1 MMRYQTAA
9 TAIYLPVWRS
19 RFLIIVLLLSL
30 IALSGRAIY
39 LQSLNK
45 DFLKQQG
52 ESRYSRV
59 VELNAQRGKITDRN
73 GEILAI
79 SAPVKSVWV
88 DPQQLNVT
96 PDQLIKLAQILE
108 VDVAEIHKRISD
120 KDKRFVYLKRQLP
133 PEIAENIADLN
144 IKGLYLKREFYRYYP
159 TGEMAAHVLGFTDID
174 GKGQEGVELGWEEIL
189 TGKHG
194 SRRVI
199 KDRIGRVVEN
209 VERIRS
215 PQPGQNLALS
225 IDSKIQY
232 LAHRE
237 LKQAVESHRAKA
249 GSVIILDAQT
259 GEVLALAN
267 YPTYNPNQ
275 RSSIRKESLRNRA
288 FVDTFEP
295 GSTLK
300 PFAVSIA
307 METGKIKPTSLLE
320 TAPGFLK
327 VGKATIRDVRNKG
340 ALSVS
345 QVIQESSNVGTA
357 KIALMLPPKTFWE
370 MLSQSGF
377 GTSTG
382 SGFPGEVNGVLRP
395 YHKWKPIE
403 QVTMSYGHGI
413 SVNLMQLARAYTIFA
428 SGGEL
433 KPISLLKRHSSVLG
447 QRVLST
453 ETANAMSGML
463 EAAVQTKGTGL
474 KAQVSGY
481 RVAGK
486 TGTAHK
492 RLENKKG
499 YATDRYISTFAGYA
513 PVSNPRLVV
522 AVMIDEP
529 SAGQY
534 FGGAVAAPL
543 FSEVMSAALWQL
555 NVPRDAP
562 GNIVSSPLPVKSKEE
577 G

>member
-1 MMRYQTAA
+1 MMKYQTAA
-9 TAIYLPVWRS
+9 TVISFPVWRS
-19 RFLIIVLLLSL
+19 RFLIILLLL
-30 IALSGRAIY
+30 GLVALAGRAIY
-39 LQSLNK
+39 LQGLNTE
-45 DFLKQQG
+45 FLKQQG
-52 ESRYSRV
+52 ESRYSRI

-88 DPQQLNVT
+88 DPQQLNAT
-96 PDQLIKLAQILE
+96 PEQLAKLAQILE
-108 VDVAEIHKRISD
+108 VSLSEIDKRISD
-120 KDKRFVYLKRQLP
+120 KEKRFVYLKRQLP
-133 PEIAENIADLN
+133 PEIAENVADLN
-144 IKGLYLKREFYRYYP
+144 IKGVYLKREFYRYYP

-199 KDRIGRVVEN
+199 KDRIGRIVEN
-209 VERIRS
+209 VEKIRS
-215 PQPGQNLALS
+215 PQPGQNLTLS

-232 LAHRE
+232 LAYRE
-237 LKQAVESHRAKA
+237 LKQAVETHRAKA
-249 GSVIILDAQT
+249 GSVIILDAQS

-275 RSSIRKESLRNRA
+275 RSTIRKDSLRNRA

-307 METGKIKPTSLLE
+307 METGKIKPNSILE

-340 ALSVS
+340 TLSVS

-357 KIALMLPPKTFWE
+357 KIALMLSPKTFWE
-370 MLSQSGF
+370 MLNQSGF
-377 GTSTG
+377 GASTG

-395 YHKWKPIE
+395 YNKWKPIE

-433 KPISLLKRHSSVLG
+433 KPISLLKRQSTVIG

-453 ETANAMSGML
+453 ETANAMSSML

-474 KAQVSGY
+474 KAQVGGY

-492 RLENKKG
+492 RLENRKG
-499 YATDRYISTFAGYA
+499 YADDRYISTFAGYA

-543 FSEVMSAALWQL
+543 FSEVMGAALWQL
-555 NVPRDAP
+555 NVPHDAP
-562 GNIVSSPLPVKSKEE
+562 GNIVISPLPVKVKEQ

>member
-96 PDQLIKLAQILE
+96 SDQLIKLAQILE

-133 PEIAENIADLN
+133 PETAENIADLN

-174 GKGQEGVELGWEEIL
+174 GKGQEGVELGWEGIL

-215 PQPGQNLALS
+215 PQPGQNLVLS

-395 YHKWKPIE
+395 YQKWKPIE

-447 QRVLST
+447 QRVLSI

-499 YATDRYISTFAGYA
+499 YAADRYISTFAGYA
-513 PVSNPRLVV
+513 PVSSPRLVV

-543 FSEVMSAALWQL
+543 FSEVMAAALWQL

-562 GNIVSSPLPVKSKEE
+562 GNIVSSPLPVKFKEE

>member
-9 TAIYLPVWRS
+9 TTIYLPVWRS
-19 RFLIIVLLLSL
+19 RFLIIMLLLGL
-30 IALSGRAIY
+30 MALSGRAIY

-88 DPQQLNVT
+88 DPQQLNVSS
-96 PDQLIKLAQILE
+96 DQLIKLAQLLE

-133 PEIAENIADLN
+133 PETAENVADLN

-174 GKGQEGVELGWEEIL
+174 GKGQEGIELGWEEIL

-215 PQPGQNLALS
+215 PQPGQNLVLS

-237 LKQAVESHRAKA
+237 LKQAVELHRAKA

-267 YPTYNPNQ
+267 YPSYNPNQ
-275 RSSIRKESLRNRA
+275 RSTIRKESLRNRA

-320 TAPGFLK
+320 TAPGFLR
-327 VGKATIRDVRNKG
+327 VGRATIRDVRNKG
-340 ALSVS
+340 ALTVS

-395 YHKWKPIE
+395 YNKWKLIE

-433 KPISLLKRHSSVLG
+433 KPISLLKRHTSVLG
-447 QRVLST
+447 HRVLSV
-453 ETANAMSGML
+453 ETANAMSSML

-474 KAQVSGY
+474 KAQVNGY

-492 RLENKKG
+492 RLENKKAMLQIG
-499 YATDRYISTFAGYA
+499 IFRRLQVMRRYLIPDWWSL
-513 PVSNPRLVV
+513 S
-522 AVMIDEP
+522 
-529 SAGQY
+529 
-534 FGGAVAAPL
+534 
-543 FSEVMSAALWQL
+543 
-555 NVPRDAP
+555 
-562 GNIVSSPLPVKSKEE
+562 
-577 G
+577 